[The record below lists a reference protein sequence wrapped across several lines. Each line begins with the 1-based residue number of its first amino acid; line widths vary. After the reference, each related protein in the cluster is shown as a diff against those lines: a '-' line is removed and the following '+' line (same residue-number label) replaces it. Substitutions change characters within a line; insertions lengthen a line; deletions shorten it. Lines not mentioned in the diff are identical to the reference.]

1 VAGRHVKKRRRNQ
14 RVTTIAKKASQKAT
28 VIGAATATATVL
40 IGAAP
45 PPDDKA
51 ADFELRSVE
60 TNLLA
65 AINPWPRPDQI
76 PDITGGLGKQGY
88 NFTQN
93 LLEMVSRAVVGT
105 LNASALASAAGLD
118 LNSVLESLVGN
129 PDFLIDAI
137 LAPVL
142 GQIPI
147 NLQPILSEAL
157 SSVLGDFIGNI
168 VTDTLIPALNF
179 LGITNASG
187 VTNLL
192 GLLDLVGLDLS
203 DPLNLANLDIPG
215 LNVITAGPAF
225 SLLKM
230 LGVDLGWV
238 PGLPNPVA
246 ADINGTEYLK
256 VGVAGLLDE
265 LTDRLVQAGVDP
277 LGLIAALNEIVTGI
291 VGKVLPDVVHLRV
304 PVTVG
309 IGMGAFAIATGYD
322 QVVAELAKQPGGSN
336 YTELDPVLGS
346 ITILPMLLAL
356 NPARPNGGLFSRFY
370 PLASLL
376 GINTVNP
383 ETQLES
389 PNGSNGSPPT
399 LSTVRALARRG
410 EPAADPARRR
420 CAVPPAERPGGLAE
434 PVLAGQQPGRGA
446 AADLHPAR
454 PEP

>member
-1 VAGRHVKKRRRNQ
+1 VKKRRRNQ

-246 ADINGTEYLK
+246 ADINGTEYL
-256 VGVAGLLDE
+256 
-265 LTDRLVQAGVDP
+265 
-277 LGLIAALNEIVTGI
+277 
-291 VGKVLPDVVHLRV
+291 
-304 PVTVG
+304 
-309 IGMGAFAIATGYD
+309 
-322 QVVAELAKQPGGSN
+322 
-336 YTELDPVLGS
+336 
-346 ITILPMLLAL
+346 
-356 NPARPNGGLFSRFY
+356 
-370 PLASLL
+370 
-376 GINTVNP
+376 
-383 ETQLES
+383 
-389 PNGSNGSPPT
+389 
-399 LSTVRALARRG
+399 
-410 EPAADPARRR
+410 
-420 CAVPPAERPGGLAE
+420 
-434 PVLAGQQPGRGA
+434 
-446 AADLHPAR
+446 
-454 PEP
+454 